1 MEPHYKYKTSLYGH
15 NSSIMA
21 LSFSFD
27 GKYLAAGSE
36 NGTLI
41 IYATINWAP
50 LMRFVDLSPL
60 TSIAWHPFKKR
71 NLFCG
76 FASGDVHALTLPRA
90 EVSETPREVA
100 IYSLSWCK

>member
-1 MEPHYKYKTSLYGH
+1 MQPQYRYKTGLYGH
-15 NSSIMA
+15 YSSITA

-41 IYATINWAP
+41 IYATTSWVP

-60 TSIAWHPFKKR
+60 TSITWHPFKKR
-71 NLFCG
+71 ILFCG
-76 FASGDVHALTLPRA
+76 FASGDVHTLILPWTKVSAAPWRERA
-90 EVSETPREVA
+90 SIAFTM
-100 IYSLSWCK
+100 

>member
-1 MEPHYKYKTSLYGH
+1 METLYRYKTSLHGH
-15 NSSIMA
+15 TGSITV

-41 IYATINWAP
+41 IYMTLSWIP

-60 TSIAWHPFKKR
+60 TSLVWHPFKKR
-71 NLFCG
+71 ILFCG
-76 FASGDVHALTLPRA
+76 FQSGDVHTLMLPWT
-90 EVSETPREVA
+90 EVSATP
-100 IYSLSWCK
+100 